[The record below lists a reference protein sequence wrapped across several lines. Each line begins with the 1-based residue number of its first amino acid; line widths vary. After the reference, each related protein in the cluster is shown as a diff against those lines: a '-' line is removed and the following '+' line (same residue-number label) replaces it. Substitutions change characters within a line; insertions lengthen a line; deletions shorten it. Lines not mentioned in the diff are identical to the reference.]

1 MRFICFVLFCFV
13 LFCLHSLRNACAMLM
28 HCFSMT
34 SNVFKNLLILYKLL
48 TEKNLYFMAT
58 MGLKRFLD
66 SVGFGYDLVTLAEGK
81 AILVSKD
88 GSLRTVVHRSAHYLM
103 SRVEKM

>member
-1 MRFICFVLFCFV
+1 
-13 LFCLHSLRNACAMLM
+13 
-28 HCFSMT
+28 
-34 SNVFKNLLILYKLL
+34 
-48 TEKNLYFMAT
+48 MAT
-58 MGLKRFLD
+58 MGLKKFLD

-103 SRVEKM
+103 SRVEKNVR

>member
-1 MRFICFVLFCFV
+1 METT
-13 LFCLHSLRNACAMLM
+13 A
-28 HCFSMT
+28 
-34 SNVFKNLLILYKLL
+34 
-48 TEKNLYFMAT
+48 
-58 MGLKRFLD
+58 LKKFLD

-88 GSLRTVVHRSAHYLM
+88 GSFRTTVHKSAQYLM